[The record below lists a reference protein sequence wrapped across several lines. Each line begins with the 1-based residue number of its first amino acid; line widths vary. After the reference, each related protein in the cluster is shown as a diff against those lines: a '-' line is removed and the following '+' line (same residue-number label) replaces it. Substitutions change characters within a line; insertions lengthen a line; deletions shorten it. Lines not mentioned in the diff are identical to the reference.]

1 MLKGEHHENTII
13 LMEVGELLH
22 KKKKSEI
29 GIPTIREIN
38 NR

>member
-22 KKKKSEI
+22 KKKSEI